1 MIDTSSIT
9 ALISAFRAEVAQN
22 SISPEKVGGILQ
34 QIVDALS
41 KAASNSEVVDF
52 LALQERLQALT
63 TIYTSLTQGTADR
76 NHIYLTPTTYNVGS
90 DEHYTNA
97 DSIRIQQ
104 ATTERAG
111 AMRAQQVID
120 LNAAKKDITELKNNQ
135 KTTDEVIIEIEDNI
149 TLLNNRLNEI
159 QDIRTITVEVKSR
172 FLTVQGAE
180 PLLAQGRLPY
190 LFRLTKKANRK
201 RYTDSTGKRI
211 RKKNKP
217 RKGWHL
223 MGDRNSLKI
232 DSSTFEVSINT
243 TIHGADREPS
253 YSYHP
258 MDFIKLSNDLN
269 GHKQVAYGKRLIS
282 LWNEEKEQERKVSL
296 KYGIAFGYRRTGD
309 GLPIDLLCTNIAEFS
324 IVYDPVDKSWSF
336 SK

>member
-41 KAASNSEVVDF
+41 KAASNGDVADF

-63 TIYTSLTQGTADR
+63 TIYTSLTQGTSDR
-76 NHIYLTPTTYNVGS
+76 NHVYLTPTTYNVAKG
-90 DEHYTNA
+90 EHYTNA

-190 LFRLTKKANRK
+190 LFRLTKKTNRK

-269 GHKQVAYGKRLIS
+269 GHKQVTYGKRLIS

-296 KYGIAFGYRRTGD
+296 KYGIAFGYKRTGD